1 MTIHATSSW
10 HTSPA
15 NHAQA
20 PSAPAAPAA
29 SFAGAVDAAPQ
40 RSTAGD
46 ALRHHVDDMRA
57 REAALDSLLGDG
69 AAPAAG
75 PGELLRL
82 QAAVYRHAQQVD
94 VATKVVDRATGT
106 VRQMLMIQV

>member
-1 MTIHATSSW
+1 MTIHATSTW
-10 HTSPA
+10 QTSPA
-15 NHAQA
+15 HHA
-20 PSAPAAPAA
+20 PAPAAPSASA
-29 SFAGAVDAAPQ
+29 HSFADAVDAAPP
-40 RSTAGD
+40 RSAAGD

-69 AAPAAG
+69 AAPAAS